1 MKIKI
6 TLLLTVLCFV
16 ATAFKAS
23 GQTVNTFT
31 GENAGVNNTGNYNTG
46 YGVNALMNNTSHSNN
61 AFGVGAL
68 SNSTGGFN
76 CAFGNEALALNG
88 LGRLN
93 CSLGTRTLFNNDTGS
108 GNIAVGHRSQEA
120 NIDGNNNTAV
130 GYATLLF
137 NLGSSNTAVGSYSPR
152 SLLTGDFNI
161 FIGVESATNLLNGSY
176 NVFLGNK
183 ITFPKVPS
191 TPTFAGNDTSKSI
204 IIADGLGNQR
214 IFIQKNGDMG
224 IGLGNNV
231 IPVNKLDIKGGV
243 AIGRN
248 FTPNGTTPGI
258 LAPANGLMVEGNVGI
273 GTTSP
278 NNKVEITEGTNG
290 KSGLRFTNLTSAYN
304 PPASQV
310 SNRFLTVNQFGD
322 VVLNKMINAVE
333 TNELTSTAN
342 LMTSNVNGISSLSTI
357 INSIS
362 NAVNSSNQLIT
373 TVNGVASA
381 PVSLPGIDNSITNEL
396 QTISQSGNTIT
407 LSNGGGSFIL
417 PTFTDI
423 PQTISQTGNTV
434 TLSNGGGSFTLPT
447 LTDTDAQSL
456 SLAGNTLSIS
466 NGNSVTLPAY
476 VDIPQTI
483 SQTGNTVTLSN
494 GGGSFTLPADL
505 DTDAQS
511 LALAGNILSI
521 SNGNSVTLPSQVP
534 QTISQTGN
542 TVTLSNGGGSFTL
555 PASADTD
562 QQILSLTGQ
571 VLSISNGNSIVLPN
585 NGPQN
590 ITQNGAIVTLS
601 NGGGSITL
609 QSTTVTA
616 GTNVSI
622 LGNGSSGT
630 PYVVS
635 ARDTSLYADNGAI
648 DPTTTISGS
657 RIVQMNNSNIWFN
670 SANSS
675 TNGKIYIGSTATYP
689 STSGNYKLFVE
700 GGIMTEK
707 VKVALRST
715 ANWADYVFEKDYKL
729 MPLKN
734 VEAFITKHKHL
745 PGIDSASE
753 LTKNGL
759 DLAEM
764 QAKHMAKIEEMML
777 YIIEQNKTIEK
788 SIKDIEELKK
798 QVQVLTANED

>member
-434 TLSNGGGSFTLPT
+434 TLSNGGGSFTLP
-447 LTDTDAQSL
+447 
-456 SLAGNTLSIS
+456 
-466 NGNSVTLPAY
+466 
-476 VDIPQTI
+476 
-483 SQTGNTVTLSN
+483 
-494 GGGSFTLPADL
+494 ADL